1 MVAGQDLNLR
11 PPGYEKSKICAL
23 QCGFVGLGGI
33 AYHGS
38 KWFLS
43 HVYKK
48 KCYMVLTRSKP
59 FWGQF
64 WGQICETDSD
74 SHQSYKYAA
83 LVSLRNAV
91 TYITGFTQVKSP
103 TNQYMSF
110 ILQQEAVRKPTLH
123 HSRTPPLSPRKNALV
138 WARSHRIGIG
148 CRLFNRIPK
157 RPFSGCFYL
166 LPERLHESSFIFGLC
181 CKPSTQP
188 DDPVRFCRAFLA
200 RVSYAHHPDL
210 QRGHPGSKTVSHR
223 QRGHPQA
230 TDAYTA

>member
-1 MVAGQDLNLR
+1 MRNLKFVR
-11 PPGYEKSKICAL
+11 YSAVLLGLVVLRTMA
-23 QCGFVGLGGI
+23 QNGFCPMCT
-33 AYHGS
+33 
-38 KWFLS
+38 
-43 HVYKK
+43 K

-123 HSRTPPLSPRKNALV
+123 HSRTPPLSPRETP
-138 WARSHRIGIG
+138 
-148 CRLFNRIPK
+148 LFGR
-157 RPFSGCFYL
+157 
-166 LPERLHESSFIFGLC
+166 
-181 CKPSTQP
+181 
-188 DDPVRFCRAFLA
+188 VR
-200 RVSYAHHPDL
+200 
-210 QRGHPGSKTVSHR
+210 
-223 QRGHPQA
+223 
-230 TDAYTA
+230 TASA